1 MKRLI
6 PILLALMACS
16 DPDDVENGTVVGNP
30 GETAFRMAE
39 GDGFETVGA
48 RVGVES
54 MVWEA
59 CDGTL
64 QEENV
69 EQVIELTD
77 EDQAFATPNGVWCAA
92 ALVPYESVEL
102 DIAVGGE
109 DRVTV
114 VVDVDLIEVWNEDG
128 FEIDGDQTVFE
139 LGNPGWL
146 SVEDVENAEWIEEF
160 EDDDR
165 SVVVVDDGVAFALA
179 AGSGLFADTDG
190 DGFLADNE
198 RTEAPLAAGDAHPSS
213 EEDPE
218 NDAETEAPVNAA
230 SGDLQ
235 TGGGCGR
242 SDSKL
247 VYAFL
252 LPVMGLGRRRFRAS

>member
-102 DIAVGGE
+102 DIASSPSRAGSSGMAG
-109 DRVTV
+109 RVS
-114 VVDVDLIEVWNEDG
+114 
-128 FEIDGDQTVFE
+128 IDGRL
-139 LGNPGWL
+139 LGH
-146 SVEDVENAEWIEEF
+146 SQH
-160 EDDDR
+160 R
-165 SVVVVDDGVAFALA
+165 SMLA
-179 AGSGLFADTDG
+179 GRTSAG
-190 DGFLADNE
+190 
-198 RTEAPLAAGDAHPSS
+198 R
-213 EEDPE
+213 
-218 NDAETEAPVNAA
+218 
-230 SGDLQ
+230 
-235 TGGGCGR
+235 
-242 SDSKL
+242 
-247 VYAFL
+247 
-252 LPVMGLGRRRFRAS
+252 